1 MIITLKFKNQT
12 YRIIYDKMNIMEKY
26 LVFLE
31 YLMGSL
37 NKYFKAQAP
46 YIKCKEGCAKCCS
59 NGNYPFSEIE
69 VDLLKLGFNTLDTN
83 TQEIILNNIR
93 TIKEKKQLT
102 GNEEFTYSCPFLI
115 NNKCSVYNFR
125 GIICRTFGLIYMK
138 EGEKMQIP
146 FCAFDGL
153 NYSNILDK
161 ESGMLTLEKMHE
173 QGITIEPKAYNIHY
187 STLTSDLIAKEFGF
201 DFGEKGSLIELLL
214 KDDIFNK

>member
-1 MIITLKFKNQT
+1 
-12 YRIIYDKMNIMEKY
+12 
-26 LVFLE
+26 
-31 YLMGSL
+31 
-37 NKYFKAQAP
+37 
-46 YIKCKEGCAKCCS
+46 
-59 NGNYPFSEIE
+59 
-69 VDLLKLGFNTLDTN
+69 
-83 TQEIILNNIR
+83 
-93 TIKEKKQLT
+93 
-102 GNEEFTYSCPFLI
+102 
-115 NNKCSVYNFR
+115 
-125 GIICRTFGLIYMK
+125 
-138 EGEKMQIP
+138 MQIP